1 MYEYGLKKNEERM
14 SKEKKVKIKSGR
26 EKKERNND
34 YSRQKDSKGKLVS
47 GRRLSPYSQKDR
59 WLLINVT

>member
-1 MYEYGLKKNEERM
+1 M

-34 YSRQKDSKGKLVS
+34 YSRQKDSKGKLVT